1 MIFRNMNFDKRAT
14 FLGACA
20 LLAIVFSTAQAQKP
34 ISSVKTS
41 DLLRLDKDKLV
52 SDVTG
57 KTADSEPKPDS
68 EPKQDPSPSPS
79 VSPATTQSESPRR
92 AQPAPFDGVFPG
104 AEYLGPVIGVADT
117 DPVWPLT
124 KALWDASPAL
134 KKAKIKAYG
143 WFNPGFAVSTSNNSN
158 QPLSYAIV
166 PNKLEMDQAVL
177 RFERVPDTAQTDH
190 VDWGFRF
197 TTFYGIDYRWTTAQ
211 GWFSDQLLGRNSLYG
226 ADPVE
231 LYGLIY
237 FPKVAKGMVLKFG
250 RYISPPDIEAQ
261 LAPDNYLFT
270 HSLMFDYDAYT
281 NTGIQASIMLNKQW
295 SIQLGFHAGKDA
307 APWAKGAHP
316 SAQALV
322 RWVSKSNNDSIYGG
336 VANLNNGKFK
346 GNFDNSN
353 QFNVTWSHR
362 FNQKGTILTMTE
374 AYYLYQRDALVGG
387 SVISGPPHP
396 FFTNVG
402 AGAFLPGL
410 SHTGGIVNYTAF
422 KVSNKDFITLRLL
435 DFIFDGRGQRS
446 GFDTTLGS
454 WTAGWTHRFSDQISI
469 RPEFRHERS
478 FAKGVTPYD
487 NGTRKSQTVFAMDA
501 IFRF

>member
-1 MIFRNMNFDKRAT
+1 MLSIKNFRKRTAFIAAT
-14 FLGACA
+14 CA
-20 LLAIVFSTAQAQKP
+20 LLVNVFSAVQAQQAVPNAKKGDVF
-34 ISSVKTS
+34 SS
-41 DLLRLDKDKLV
+41 DKDNTAA
-52 SDVTG
+52 DVTA
-57 KTADSEPKPDS
+57 KTADSEAQQ
-68 EPKQDPSPSPS
+68 EPSPSPS
-79 VSPATTQSESPRR
+79 PASTESESPRR

-104 AEYLGPVIGVADT
+104 AEYLGPVIGVSDT

-143 WFNPGFAVSTSNNSN
+143 WFNPGFTVSTSDNSN

-211 GWFSDQLLGRNSLYG
+211 GWFSEQLLGRNSLYG

-231 LYGLIY
+231 VYGLVY

-250 RYISPPDIEAQ
+250 RFISPPDIEAQ

-295 SIQLGFHAGKDA
+295 TIQLGFHAGKDA

-316 SAQALV
+316 SAQAMV

-336 VANLNNGKFK
+336 IANLNNGKFK
-346 GNFDNSN
+346 GNFDNSQ

-387 SVISGPPHP
+387 SVISGPPRS

-422 KVSNKDFITLRLL
+422 KLSNKDFLTIRPL

-454 WTAGWTHRFSDQISI
+454 WTIGWTHRFSDQLSI

-487 NGTRKSQTVFAMDA
+487 NGTRKTQTVFAMDA

>member
-1 MIFRNMNFDKRAT
+1 MTFCEIGSYKRAILVAT
-14 FLGACA
+14 CV
-20 LLAIVFSTAQAQKP
+20 LLCVVFSTPNAQHTITNEPATDVPPSNKG
-34 ISSVKTS
+34 
-41 DLLRLDKDKLV
+41 LV
-52 SDVTG
+52 EPDTI
-57 KTADSEPKPDS
+57 ARPNASEARVNPG
-68 EPKQDPSPSPS
+68 PSPSPS
-79 VSPATTQSESPRR
+79 PTSAEPEPAQSDPPRR

-104 AEYLGPVIGVADT
+104 AEYLGPVIGVTDT

-124 KALWDASPAL
+124 KALWDTSPRL
-134 KKAKIKAYG
+134 KKAKIKVYG
-143 WFNPGFAVSTSNNSN
+143 WFNPGFTISTSNNSN

-231 LYGLIY
+231 VYGLVY

-295 SIQLGFHAGKDA
+295 SIQLGLHAGKDA

-316 SAQALV
+316 SAQAMV

-336 VANLNNGKFK
+336 IANLNNGKFK
-346 GNFDNSN
+346 GNFDNSQ

-387 SVISGPPHP
+387 SVISGPPRS

-454 WTAGWTHRFSDQISI
+454 WTAGWTHRFSDLISI

-478 FAKGVTPYD
+478 FARGVTPYD
-487 NGTRKSQTVFAMDA
+487 NGTRKTQTVFAMDA

>member
-1 MIFRNMNFDKRAT
+1 MTYREISFYKRAT
-14 FLGACA
+14 LVASCM
-20 LLAIVFSTAQAQKP
+20 LLCVVFSTPNAQQAIVNEPATKAPQA
-34 ISSVKTS
+34 
-41 DLLRLDKDKLV
+41 DKGLV
-52 SDVTG
+52 
-57 KTADSEPKPDS
+57 EPAVIARPNES
-68 EPKQDPSPSPS
+68 QTRVNPGPSPSPS
-79 VSPATTQSESPRR
+79 PASAEAEPAQSDSARR

-104 AEYLGPVIGVADT
+104 TEYLGPVIGVTDT

-124 KALWDASPAL
+124 KALWDASPGL
-134 KKAKIKAYG
+134 KKARIKVYG
-143 WFNPGFAVSTSNNSN
+143 WFNPGFTVSTSNNSN

-231 LYGLIY
+231 VYGLVY

-295 SIQLGFHAGKDA
+295 SIQLGLHAGKDA

-316 SAQALV
+316 SAQAMV

-336 VANLNNGKFK
+336 IANLNNGKFK
-346 GNFDNSN
+346 GNFDNSQ

-387 SVISGPPHP
+387 SVISGPPRS

-454 WTAGWTHRFSDQISI
+454 WTAGWTHRFSDLISI

-478 FAKGVTPYD
+478 FARGVTPYD
-487 NGTRKSQTVFAMDA
+487 NGTRKTQTVFAMDA

>member
-1 MIFRNMNFDKRAT
+1 MLFRIMDFKSWAK
-14 FLGACA
+14 FLAMWA
-20 LLAIVFSTAQAQKP
+20 LLAVVVYTAQAQQAVP
-34 ISSVKTS
+34 DEKTT
-41 DLLRLDKDKLV
+41 
-52 SDVTG
+52 DVVTSGKGNVGAEVTAKTG
-57 KTADSEPKPDS
+57 ES
-68 EPKQDPSPSPS
+68 EPKQDPSPSPT
-79 VSPATTQSESPRR
+79 PESTEGESTRR
-92 AQPAPFDGVFPG
+92 AMPAPFDGVFPG

-143 WFNPGFAVSTSNNSN
+143 WFNPGFTVSTSNNSN

-211 GWFSDQLLGRNSLYG
+211 GWFSNQLLGHNSLYG

-231 LYGLIY
+231 VYGLIY

-250 RYISPPDIEAQ
+250 RFISPPDIEAQ
-261 LAPDNYLFT
+261 LAPDNYLFS

-316 SAQALV
+316 SAQFLV

-346 GNFDNSN
+346 GNFDNSQ
-353 QFNVTWSHR
+353 QFNATWSHR

-387 SVISGPPHP
+387 SVISGPPRS

-422 KVSNKDFITLRLL
+422 KLSNKDFLTIRPL

-454 WTAGWTHRFSDQISI
+454 WTIGWTHRFSDQISV

-487 NGTRKSQTVFAMDA
+487 NGTRKTQTVFAMDA